1 MTMTPLSDKLAEH
14 VLIMRCQLRDRQAMA
29 ELIER
34 YERPVRYFI
43 RQLVNN
49 ADLADELFQD
59 TWLKVIRRIHTLA
72 NPEKFAVWLYR
83 IARNRVYEEFRRRK
97 QTVELDEAMEAP
109 DNPQEEALSF
119 EDAAKLH
126 RCLGELKPLQKE
138 VLLLRFLEEMSYEEI
153 AEVLVCHIGT
163 VRSRIH
169 HAKQTLRK
177 KLEERQ

>member
-1 MTMTPLSDKLAEH
+1 MKPDGKLVEY
-14 VLIMRCQLRDRQAMA
+14 VLITRCQLRDRRALA

-43 RQLVNN
+43 RRLVDD

-59 TWLKVIRRIHTLA
+59 TWLTVIRKIHTLEDP
-72 NPEKFAVWLYR
+72 NRFSVWLYR
-83 IARNRVYEEFRRRK
+83 IARNRVYQEFRRK
-97 QTVELDEAMEAP
+97 KLVLELDEEMEAA
-109 DNPQEEALSF
+109 DNLEEEALSF

-138 VLLLRFLEEMSYEEI
+138 VLMLRFIEQMSYDQI
-153 AEVLVCHIGT
+153 AEVLACKVGT

-169 HAKQTLRK
+169 HAKRALREK
-177 KLEERQ
+177 WEERP